1 MAQTPFK
8 HSCCRH
14 WPSDSEEQNTG
25 KKLNFLQ
32 RVLGMNFSSLSGTTL
47 EAIISD
53 SISESC
59 PVREC
64 RKLEEVCGVAY
75 TDSILRGHVVR
86 GKRLKEELR
95 QTDPKQ
101 LLSRCSEKTPI
112 VAQVQEVVGWW
123 SL

>member
-1 MAQTPFK
+1 MGQTPFK
-8 HSCCRH
+8 HSCSRH

-32 RVLGMNFSSLSGTTL
+32 RVLGMKFSSLSGTTL
-47 EAIISD
+47 EAISD
-53 SISESC
+53 SISEFS

-112 VAQVQEVVGWW
+112 VALVQELVGWR